1 MGKYLLRNVIYP
13 RRYTSQATIIHAGY
27 TNGKLSPCRFAGCNN
42 VHYSNLKKVS
52 DRSFSSLTRCALD
65 GYAEFFLS
73 DVPFCNKKIIK
84 DVWKGEEEEEVEE
97 ETRFNGTRDVLN
109 RDICLIKI

>member
-1 MGKYLLRNVIYP
+1 MR
-13 RRYTSQATIIHAGY
+13 A
-27 TNGKLSPCRFAGCNN
+27 
-42 VHYSNLKKVS
+42 
-52 DRSFSSLTRCALD
+52 D

-84 DVWKGEEEEEVEE
+84 DVWKEDEEEEE